1 MHTELWMTALASWR
15 KGHYDE
21 AVRILENLLTKCP
34 NDNRAHHL
42 YGIIKTEMGDYDEAI
57 KQLQFVCTTE
67 PVNDEA
73 LSNLGNAQR
82 LANKVAEAE
91 ATLRLGLVHNP
102 GNQSLHFN
110 LGVLLKSVN
119 RPQEAETE
127 FLHASELDPSDQAS
141 WIQLGLLRYARS
153 DHLNAASAFLE
164 ASRLDGDER
173 ALAIRLAGFTLADG
187 GRPDKAEG
195 LLASLCPEGPQETD
209 DFHLLS
215 QLLYCRLEL
224 CDWRQMPEIIERC
237 RQFMAEGRAPLEPFT
252 FLLLPGISSRE
263 QLALTSNF
271 VQSLVTTGRPVVN
284 TVAQDIGSGRCIRVG
299 YLSADFHDHA
309 VMRLLV
315 GVLEH
320 HNHHKFEIHAFSY
333 GGPDESE
340 MRRRIVA
347 ACDHFHDVSQ
357 FSPELLAQRISSMSI
372 DILVDLTGWTGN
384 TRSVALGYR
393 PAPIQVNWLGY
404 SGTFGS
410 RLLADYLIG
419 DPLATPL
426 SDQSNF
432 AEELVLM
439 PVCCQP
445 NDASRRIGKAR
456 TRVAEGLPESGFV
469 FCCFSRPLKI
479 TPQLFQCWCD
489 LLLALPASV
498 LWLLAA
504 NDVAKTNLVN
514 EAGHRGIDASRL
526 VFSSPI
532 PPHEHLARLS
542 LADLA
547 LDTFPFG
554 AHTTASDA
562 LWAGLPVITL
572 MGDTLASRVTASMLN
587 AIGLNE
593 LVTHSIDAY
602 RARALELANNSTLLS
617 SIRERLEL
625 KRISSSLFD
634 TKEFAVA
641 LEALFRSMWQRHC
654 LDNGHPR

>member
-1 MHTELWMTALASWR
+1 MLLVTGELLVFSLA
-15 KGHYDE
+15 
-21 AVRILENLLTKCP
+21 AFTFFILRDREE
-34 NDNRAHHL
+34 RA
-42 YGIIKTEMGDYDEAI
+42 IRAD
-57 KQLQFVCTTE
+57 
-67 PVNDEA
+67 
-73 LSNLGNAQR
+73 
-82 LANKVAEAE
+82 LAKE
-91 ATLRLGLVHNP
+91 ATIISQALQEISSTP
-102 GNQSLHFN
+102 LH
-110 LGVLLKSVN
+110 
-119 RPQEAETE
+119 
-127 FLHASELDPSDQAS
+127 
-141 WIQLGLLRYARS
+141 YARS
-153 DHLNAASAFLE
+153 LAGLFAMSGRISHQQLVDIAWPLKTHPQ
-164 ASRLDGDER
+164 
-173 ALAIRLAGFTLADG
+173 ALAAIVWAPRV
-187 GRPDKAEG
+187 R
-195 LLASLCPEGPQETD
+195 
-209 DFHLLS
+209 HS
-215 QLLYCRLEL
+215 QR
-224 CDWRQMPEIIERC
+224 ER
-237 RQFMAEGRAPLEPFT
+237 F
-252 FLLLPGISSRE
+252 
-263 QLALTSNF
+263 
-271 VQSLVTTGRPVVN
+271 
-284 TVAQDIGSGRCIRVG
+284 
-299 YLSADFHDHA
+299 
-309 VMRLLV
+309 
-315 GVLEH
+315 
-320 HNHHKFEIHAFSY
+320 
-333 GGPDESE
+333 ESE

-372 DILVDLTGWTGN
+372 DILVHLTGWTGN

-654 LDNGHPR
+654 LDNGLCVERQHDRFRDRSCAAIVANRSY